1 MKRRISR
8 RLSQRKRASRSW
20 KRPTSSL
27 CSSCCYAASSI
38 SDGSSPTELEV
49 NNCSR
54 EGARFAVVNAD
65 DPDLSSLVTGRV
77 ASVAGLGDAGDIT
90 VDVDFVGSQDVRV
103 SVIKRVQVL
112 TPLAGIFVPDQEID
126 LESTTVMRIG

>member
-8 RLSQRKRASRSW
+8 RYRRETGQSIVEAAYVIPLLILL
-20 KRPTSSL
+20 L
-27 CSSCCYAASSI
+27 CGILDFGWIFANQ
-38 SDGSSPTELEV
+38 LEV